1 MTSSPE
7 DHRISIF
14 PPRSPIS
21 FDRKAGKTS
30 PEGESMLVTPSLV
43 HVKTRSGRSQQE
55 DAILLRPEGGA
66 AVELLDGLTTDQV
79 LARVDVP
86 VMRVGP
92 ERTEWQCV
100 RDDHAAMAAAGE
112 WPDLLEALRYTD
124 QERVMASGGRRV
136 APLISEGMRAGL
148 TSAISRSDW
157 AGAEAEIALLEDV
170 YDRNS
175 EDYCAAQVLA
185 QAHVDLA
192 NAKRAPTA
200 APLSRDAWAESS
212 AHYEQAE
219 QLVTLFDPIEEMS
232 PLLAG
237 TRYALVPGIE
247 DGGSVCREW
256 YEDWVDL
263 DPEDAAVHACHAVN
277 MLPGWYGSLSA
288 FEREARRA
296 VRLTDSVTGKAA
308 YAVFHISATEVL
320 GGLSPTLDHEY
331 FFEALADY
339 QTATGCQVRANV
351 AAHLLANMTQAF
363 RNAGPTAAW
372 HLTKTRS
379 ALSDVLWNRLR
390 EIQLDCWESGNQTL
404 AFAMAE
410 VFGPALKR
418 GARIVRRGDGL
429 GTLVRRT

>member
-1 MTSSPE
+1 
-7 DHRISIF
+7 
-14 PPRSPIS
+14 
-21 FDRKAGKTS
+21 
-30 PEGESMLVTPSLV
+30 MLVTPSLM
-43 HVKTRSGRSQQE
+43 HVKTRTGRSQQE
-55 DAILLRPEGGA
+55 DAVLLRPLAGPA
-66 AVELLDGLTTDQV
+66 AELLDGMTADQV

-86 VMRVGP
+86 VVRSGP
-92 ERTEWQCV
+92 ERTEWQCI

-112 WPDLLEALRYTD
+112 WSDLLEALRYTD

-148 TSAISRSDW
+148 SNAISRQDW
-157 AGAEAEIALLEDV
+157 VGARAELAVLEDL
-170 YDRNS
+170 YDTNP

-192 NAKRAPTA
+192 NAKRKPTA
-200 APLSRDAWAESS
+200 AQLSREAWSEAAS
-212 AHYEQAE
+212 HFEQAE
-219 QLVTLFDPIEEMS
+219 HLVTLFDPIEEMS
-232 PLLAG
+232 PLLAA
-237 TRYALVPGIE
+237 TRYSLVPGIE

-263 DPEDAAVHACHAVN
+263 DPEDSTAHAAHAVN

-296 VRLTDSVTGKAA
+296 VRLTGSLTGKAA
-308 YAVFHISATEVL
+308 YAVFHVAAADVQ
-320 GGLSPTLDHEY
+320 GDMSPTLDHEY
-331 FFEALADY
+331 FFEALVDY
-339 QTATGCQVRANV
+339 QAATGCQFRANV
-351 AAHLLANMTQAF
+351 AAHLLADMALGF
-363 RNAGPTAAW
+363 RKAGPTAAW
-372 HLTKTRS
+372 HLTKTRA

-390 EIQLDCWESGNQTL
+390 EIQLDCWETGNQTL

>member
-1 MTSSPE
+1 
-7 DHRISIF
+7 
-14 PPRSPIS
+14 
-21 FDRKAGKTS
+21 
-30 PEGESMLVTPSLV
+30 MLVTPSLM
-43 HVKTRSGRSQQE
+43 HVKTRTGRSQQE
-55 DAILLRPEGGA
+55 DAALLRPLAGSA
-66 AVELLDGLTTDQV
+66 TELLDGLTVDQV

-86 VMRVGP
+86 VMRTGP

-100 RDDHAAMAAAGE
+100 RDDHAAMAEAGE

-136 APLISEGMRAGL
+136 APLISDGMRDGL
-148 TSAISRSDW
+148 SRAIARSDW
-157 AGAEAEIALLEDV
+157 TGAKAELAFLEDI

-175 EDYCAAQVLA
+175 DDYCAAQVLA
-185 QAHVDLA
+185 QAHIDLA
-192 NAKRAPTA
+192 NAKRKPTA
-200 APLSRDAWAESS
+200 ADLSREAWTEAA

-219 QLVTLFDPIEEMS
+219 LLLTLFDPIEEMS
-232 PLLAG
+232 PLLAA

-263 DPEDAAVHACHAVN
+263 DPEDAAVHVAHAVN

-296 VRLTDSVTGKAA
+296 VRLTDGVTGKSA
-308 YAVFHISATEVL
+308 YAVFHISAAEAL
-320 GGLSPTLDHEY
+320 GDLSPTVDYEY
-331 FFEALADY
+331 FFEALGDY
-339 QTATGCQVRANV
+339 QSATGCQVRANV
-351 AAHLLANMTQAF
+351 GANLLSGMAMSF
-363 RNAGPTAAW
+363 RRAGPTAAW
-372 HLTKTRS
+372 HLTKTRA
-379 ALSDVLWNRLR
+379 ALSDMLWNRLR
-390 EIQLDCWESGNQTL
+390 EIQLDCWDSRNQSL

-418 GARIVRRGDGL
+418 NARIVRRGDGL

>member
-1 MTSSPE
+1 
-7 DHRISIF
+7 
-14 PPRSPIS
+14 
-21 FDRKAGKTS
+21 
-30 PEGESMLVTPSLV
+30 MLVTPSLL

-55 DAILLRPEGGA
+55 DAVLLRLQSGPEA
-66 AVELLDGLTTDQV
+66 DLLDGLTADQV

-92 ERTEWQCV
+92 EKTEWQCV

-124 QERVMASGGRRV
+124 QERIMASGGRRV
-136 APLISEGMRAGL
+136 APLISEGMRSGL
-148 TSAISRSDW
+148 IGAIARGDW
-157 AGAEAEIALLEDV
+157 TAARAELALLEDL
-170 YDRNS
+170 YDSNP

-192 NAKRAPTA
+192 NAKRLPTA
-200 APLSRDAWAESS
+200 AQLTREAWAEAA

-219 QLVTLFDPIEEMS
+219 HLVTLFDPIEEMS
-232 PLLAG
+232 PLLAA

-263 DPEDAAVHACHAVN
+263 DPEDAAVHAAHAVN

-288 FEREARRA
+288 FEKEARRA
-296 VRLTDSVTGKAA
+296 VRLTDGVTGKAA
-308 YAVFHISATEVL
+308 YAVFHIAAAEAL
-320 GGLSPTLDHEY
+320 GDLAPTLDHEY
-331 FFEALADY
+331 FFEGLADF
-339 QTATGCQVRANV
+339 QSATGCQVRANV
-351 AAHLLANMTQAF
+351 AAHLLAGMAMAF
-363 RNAGPTAAW
+363 RRAGPTAAW
-372 HLTKTRS
+372 HLTKTRA

-390 EIQLDCWESGNQTL
+390 EIQLDCWDSGNQTL

-418 GARIVRRGDGL
+418 NARIVRRGDGL

>member
-1 MTSSPE
+1 
-7 DHRISIF
+7 
-14 PPRSPIS
+14 
-21 FDRKAGKTS
+21 
-30 PEGESMLVTPSLV
+30 MLVTPSLL

-55 DAILLRPEGGA
+55 DAVLLRPVSGA
-66 AVELLDGLTTDQV
+66 AGELLDGLTADQV

-92 ERTEWQCV
+92 EKTEWQCV
-100 RDDHAAMAAAGE
+100 RDDHAAMAEAGE
-112 WPDLLEALRYTD
+112 WSDLLEALRYTD

-148 TSAISRSDW
+148 SRAISRSDW
-157 AGAEAEIALLEDV
+157 VAAKAELEVLDGV
-170 YDRNS
+170 YQRNA

-192 NAKRAPTA
+192 NAKRRPTA
-200 APLSRDAWAESS
+200 ADLSRDAWSEAA
-212 AHYEQAE
+212 AHYEEAE
-219 QLVTLFDPIEEMS
+219 HLVTLFDPIEEMS
-232 PLLAG
+232 PLLAA

-247 DGGSVCREW
+247 EGGSVCREW

-263 DPEDAAVHACHAVN
+263 DPEDSEAHAAHAVN

-296 VRLTDSVTGKAA
+296 VRLTDGVTGKAA
-308 YAVFHISATEVL
+308 YAAFHVAAAEAL
-320 GGLSPTLDHEY
+320 GDLAPTIDHEF
-331 FFEALADY
+331 FFESLADF
-339 QTATGCQVRANV
+339 QSATGCQLRANV
-351 AAHLLANMTQAF
+351 AAHLLSAMAMDF
-363 RNAGPTAAW
+363 RKAGPTAAW
-372 HLTKTRS
+372 HLTKTRA

-390 EIQLDCWESGNQTL
+390 EIQLDCWTSGNQTL

-418 GARIVRRGDGL
+418 NARIVRRGDGL

>member
-1 MTSSPE
+1 
-7 DHRISIF
+7 
-14 PPRSPIS
+14 
-21 FDRKAGKTS
+21 
-30 PEGESMLVTPSLV
+30 MLVTPSLL

-55 DAILLRPEGGA
+55 DAVLLRLQSGPEA
-66 AVELLDGLTTDQV
+66 DLLDGLTADQV

-92 ERTEWQCV
+92 EKTEWQCV

-124 QERVMASGGRRV
+124 QERIMASGGRRV
-136 APLISEGMRAGL
+136 APLISEGMRSGL
-148 TSAISRSDW
+148 IGAIARGDW
-157 AGAEAEIALLEDV
+157 TAARAELALLEDL
-170 YDRNS
+170 YDSNP

-192 NAKRAPTA
+192 NAKRLPTA
-200 APLSRDAWAESS
+200 AQLTREAWAEAA

-219 QLVTLFDPIEEMS
+219 HLVTLFDPIEEMS
-232 PLLAG
+232 PLLAA

-263 DPEDAAVHACHAVN
+263 DPEDAAVHAAHAVN

-288 FEREARRA
+288 FEKEARRA
-296 VRLTDSVTGKAA
+296 VRLTDGVTGKAA
-308 YAVFHISATEVL
+308 YAVFHIAAAEAL
-320 GGLSPTLDHEY
+320 GDLAPTLDHEY
-331 FFEALADY
+331 FFEALADF
-339 QTATGCQVRANV
+339 QSATGCQVRANV
-351 AAHLLANMTQAF
+351 AAHLLAGMAMAF
-363 RNAGPTAAW
+363 RRAGPTAAW
-372 HLTKTRS
+372 HLTKTRA

-390 EIQLDCWESGNQTL
+390 EIQLDCWDSGNQTL

-418 GARIVRRGDGL
+418 NARIVRRGDGL

>member
-1 MTSSPE
+1 
-7 DHRISIF
+7 
-14 PPRSPIS
+14 
-21 FDRKAGKTS
+21 
-30 PEGESMLVTPSLV
+30 MLVTPSLM

-55 DAILLRPEGGA
+55 DAILLRPQAGPA
-66 AVELLDGLTTDQV
+66 AELLDGLTADQV

-86 VMRVGP
+86 VMRIGA

-112 WPDLLEALRYTD
+112 WSDLLEALRYTD

-148 TSAISRSDW
+148 SSAIARSDW
-157 AGAEAEIALLEDV
+157 TAAKAELAVLEDV
-170 YDRNS
+170 YDRNA

-192 NAKRAPTA
+192 NAKRKPTA
-200 APLSRDAWAESS
+200 ADLSRDAWAEAA

-219 QLVTLFDPIEEMS
+219 LLVTLFDPIEEMS

-263 DPEDAAVHACHAVN
+263 DPEDAAVHAAHAVN

-296 VRLTDSVTGKAA
+296 VRLTDGVTGKAA
-308 YAVFHISATEVL
+308 YAVFHIAAAEAL
-320 GGLSPTLDHEY
+320 GDLAPTVDHEF

-339 QTATGCQVRANV
+339 QSATGCQLRANI
-351 AAHLLANMTQAF
+351 AAQLLSGLAMAF

-372 HLTKTRS
+372 HLTKTRA

-390 EIQLDCWESGNQTL
+390 EIQLDCWDSGNQTL

>member
-1 MTSSPE
+1 
-7 DHRISIF
+7 
-14 PPRSPIS
+14 
-21 FDRKAGKTS
+21 
-30 PEGESMLVTPSLV
+30 MLVTPSLL
-43 HVKTRSGRSQQE
+43 HVKTRTGRSQQE
-55 DAILLRPEGGA
+55 DAVLLRLQAGST
-66 AVELLDGLTTDQV
+66 LDMLDGLTADQV
-79 LARVDVP
+79 LSRIDVP
-86 VMRVGP
+86 VMRAGP
-92 ERTEWQCV
+92 EKTEWQCV

-112 WPDLLEALRYTD
+112 WTDLLEALRYTD

-136 APLISEGMRAGL
+136 APLISDGMRAGL
-148 TSAISRSDW
+148 SSAISHGDW
-157 AGAEAEIALLEDV
+157 VAARAELAVLEDV

-192 NAKRAPTA
+192 NAKRNPTA
-200 APLSRDAWAESS
+200 ASLSRDAWAEAA
-212 AHYEQAE
+212 AHFVAAE
-219 QLVTLFDPIEEMS
+219 DLVTLFDPIEEMS
-232 PLLAG
+232 PLLAA

-247 DGGSVCREW
+247 DGGAVCREW

-263 DPEDAAVHACHAVN
+263 DPEDAAVHAAHAVN

-296 VRLTDSVTGKAA
+296 VRLTEGLTGKSA
-308 YAVFHISATEVL
+308 YAIYHIAAIETF
-320 GGLSPTLDHEY
+320 GDLSPTLDHEY

-339 QTATGCQVRANV
+339 QSATGCQVRANV
-351 AAHLLANMTQAF
+351 AAHLLSGMAMGF
-363 RNAGPTAAW
+363 RKAGPTAAW
-372 HLTKTRS
+372 HLTKTRA

-390 EIQLDCWESGNQTL
+390 EIQLDCWDTGNQAL